1 MRWLDSITDPMDR
14 SLRKLQ
20 EIVKDGE
27 AWLLQSI
34 GLQRFGHIV
43 TKQLQNTLREKSTSS
58 PKDYTLIGK

>member
-1 MRWLDSITDPMDR
+1 MVSITDSVDMNPNE
-14 SLRKLQ
+14 LQ

-34 GLQRFGHIV
+34 GLQRSGHIV